1 MTDTATDA
9 TAANDTGSD
18 ANDSNADTAAEI
30 EKWKALSK
38 KHEARAAANAAA
50 AKELEQFKQQSMTDT
65 EKAVEAARNEG
76 RSEGAK
82 SASERIAR
90 AEIRAAAAGRNVDVT
105 ALLEGVDAKRF
116 LDDDGEPDTKAIT
129 AWMDRIAPVGDS
141 PKPKPRV
148 PTGARDAGT
157 GASDAVQD
165 FTNFLSAQRRT
176 T

>member
-1 MTDTATDA
+1 MTTTDP
-9 TAANDTGSD
+9 AAAPTDPPEPTTETST
-18 ANDSNADTAAEI
+18 DTAAEI
-30 EKWKALSK
+30 EKWKTQAR
-38 KHEARAAANAAA
+38 KHEERAKANAAA

-129 AWMDRIAPVGDS
+129 AWMDRIAPAGDS